1 MQVWNYND
9 DGFRRMLRL
18 FSMVGIFWWWCCL
31 LLLTSA
37 SLDAKSTN
45 NSSNDSSSSR
55 MFGGFLF
62 RRRTSQV
69 PPDSNNNINVEE
81 EEFPQDWTFDD
92 AEDKTFHSDDV
103 RLPFDPEAYM
113 SSVRWFYT
121 WIFIICL
128 RFLFWFSLEL
138 DVWLASWRP
147 SGCDLISHQGHRLSD
162 EFSKREREWG
172 IKVSHQEK
180 VTKPPPVTT
189 HCLNSIEME
198 GMCLRCW
205 DGWGFLSPN

>member
-18 FSMVGIFWWWCCL
+18 YSMVGIFWWWCCL

-37 SLDAKSTN
+37 SLDATSTN
-45 NSSNDSSSSR
+45 NSSNDSSSSSSR

-69 PPDSNNNINVEE
+69 PDNNINVEE
-81 EEFPQDWTFDD
+81 EEFTQDWTLDD

-113 SSVRWFYT
+113 TSVQWFSYVN
-121 WIFIICL
+121 ILSFIIS
-128 RFLFWFSLEL
+128 FSLL
-138 DVWLASWRP
+138 
-147 SGCDLISHQGHRLSD
+147 
-162 EFSKREREWG
+162 
-172 IKVSHQEK
+172 
-180 VTKPPPVTT
+180 
-189 HCLNSIEME
+189 
-198 GMCLRCW
+198 
-205 DGWGFLSPN
+205 

>member
-9 DGFRRMLRL
+9 NGFRRMLRL
-18 FSMVGIFWWWCCL
+18 SSMFGIFWWWLCL

-37 SLDAKSTN
+37 SLDATSTN

-69 PPDSNNNINVEE
+69 PDSNNNINVEE
-81 EEFPQDWTFDD
+81 EEFRQHWMFDD

-113 SSVRWFYT
+113 SSVRWSHREYFPFV
-121 WIFIICL
+121 FIL
-128 RFLFWFSLEL
+128 YFDS
-138 DVWLASWRP
+138 
-147 SGCDLISHQGHRLSD
+147 
-162 EFSKREREWG
+162 
-172 IKVSHQEK
+172 
-180 VTKPPPVTT
+180 
-189 HCLNSIEME
+189 
-198 GMCLRCW
+198 
-205 DGWGFLSPN
+205 